1 MVSHAILALR
11 DIWGKALLICALLAL
26 AAPAQAT
33 CRLALSLGLD
43 VSSSVDG
50 REYRLQLDG
59 LANALEDH
67 DVQAAIFALPHAH
80 VRLMVYEWSGI
91 SRQRVLVDWTIA
103 QNPVD
108 VALVAARLRGTTK
121 RHDRQATGLGTAILY
136 GARALQTQ
144 AECWQLTLDVSGDG
158 PNNEG
163 PEPEILRNRPEMAR
177 VTVNALVVATDAPNA
192 GSSDRRQAEI
202 KELLSYFDAR
212 VITGPLA
219 FTEAALTFDDF
230 EAAMRR
236 KLLKELAVLA
246 TSEVRRPEFRLA
258 SDQ

>member
-1 MVSHAILALR
+1 MVSGLAAR
-11 DIWGKALLICALLAL
+11 MVWAKAALICACLVV

-33 CRLALSLGLD
+33 CRLALALGLD
-43 VSSSVDG
+43 VSSSVDA

-59 LANALEDH
+59 LASALQDP
-67 DVQAAIFALPHAH
+67 DVQAAIFAMPHAH
-80 VRLMVYEWSGI
+80 VRLMVYEWSGV

-103 QNPVD
+103 QSPAD
-108 VALVAARLRGTTK
+108 VASVAGQLRATTQ
-121 RHDRQATGLGTAILY
+121 RSGREATGLGTAILY

-144 AECWQLTLDVSGDG
+144 ADCWQLTLDVSGDG

-163 PEPEILRNRPEMAR
+163 PEPEILRDRPEMAR

-192 GSSDRRQAEI
+192 GASDRRQAEI
-202 KELLSYFDAR
+202 KELLSYFATR

-246 TSEVRRPEFRLA
+246 TSSREVPARRFATLE
-258 SDQ
+258 

>member
-1 MVSHAILALR
+1 M
-11 DIWGKALLICALLAL
+11 KALVICVLLIL

-33 CRLALSLGLD
+33 CRLALALGLD
-43 VSSSVDG
+43 VSSSVDA

-59 LANALEDH
+59 LASALQDAE
-67 DVQAAIFALPHAH
+67 VQAAIFAMPSAQ
-80 VRLMVYEWSGI
+80 VRVMVYEWSGI
-91 SRQRVLVDWTIA
+91 TRQRMLVSWRIA
-103 QNPVD
+103 QSPAD
-108 VALVAARLRGTTK
+108 VASVADQLRATTK
-121 RHDRQATGLGTAILY
+121 PLDRQATGLGTAILF

-163 PEPEILRNRPEMAR
+163 PEPEILRDRAEMAG
-177 VTVNALVVATDAPNA
+177 VTVNALVVGTDAPGA
-192 GSSDRRQAEI
+192 GGADRRQAEI
-202 KELLSYFDAR
+202 KELLSYFAAR

-230 EAAMRR
+230 ENAMRR

-246 TSEVRRPEFRLA
+246 VSSITQSDLRLA
-258 SDQ
+258 ARQ